1 MTENTKNPICC
12 ICGCECENKYGNN
25 PWPVVKDEG
34 AKCCNHCDQTVV
46 LPERIRRM
54 IEQKRKENLKTEK
67 LSMRISK
74 RELRMLDELCL
85 RYNRNRPNVI
95 ITLIEL
101 AYRQMTED
109 KE

>member
-1 MTENTKNPICC
+1 MTENTKNPVCC

-25 PWPVVKDEG
+25 PWPVVKDEN

-46 LPERIRRM
+46 LPERIRLM

-67 LSMRISK
+67 FSMRISK
-74 RELRMLDELCL
+74 GELRMLDELCL
-85 RYNRNRPNVI
+85 RYKRNRPNMI
-95 ITLIEL
+95 TTLIEL
-101 AYRQMTED
+101 AYSQMSED